1 MLQKPGDARKVLPR
15 AWLWSPPTFAAVEFT
30 PQAVSPL
37 VVLIIGKM
45 FFNEIASN
53 QILTWSG
60 SLGYI
65 DSVFFEPQYKYNR
78 LSPQNGDTR
87 VSSTAVC

>member
-1 MLQKPGDARKVLPR
+1 MPFYMRLPCI
-15 AWLWSPPTFAAVEFT
+15 FAAVEFT

-37 VVLIIGKM
+37 VVLIIGKT

-65 DSVFFEPQYKYNR
+65 DSVFFEPQYKYIGFMAETKELKGRSGINA
-78 LSPQNGDTR
+78 
-87 VSSTAVC
+87 VSSTDESCSSD